1 MFTHQNYYHL
11 LFKNSTNQDK
21 IVTYLVLFLIT
32 GFRET
37 ALTFLQRPVVV
48 TGLKK

>member
-21 IVTYLVLFLIT
+21 IVTYLVFV
-32 GFRET
+32 F
-37 ALTFLQRPVVV
+37 
-48 TGLKK
+48 